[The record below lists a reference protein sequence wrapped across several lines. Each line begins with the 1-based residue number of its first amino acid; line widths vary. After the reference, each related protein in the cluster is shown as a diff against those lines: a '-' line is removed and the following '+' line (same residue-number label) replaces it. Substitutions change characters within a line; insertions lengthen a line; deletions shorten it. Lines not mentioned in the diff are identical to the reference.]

1 MKFTNI
7 IFVSLFLL
15 GLAGACVR
23 NEHRGEA
30 DSKFVDS
37 LLDSNINILYSAP
50 QRADSIFAANQQL
63 VSDSESWYKLE
74 LYRGIAHYFSGDTMT
89 MYRMQENV
97 RKWFVRQKDVTGL
110 EGLYW
115 NHKGVYNITA
125 GKYDTAK
132 SFYENAY
139 EVLNQNYDSKALIST
154 CINLAD
160 VCFLTGHIPEAANY
174 YRRALSIIDST
185 DNKKDLVAVNTG
197 LGRIYTELENFTEAH
212 YFFDSVKDKL
222 SGISNHELFIYH
234 LSVGNCLFFEERYPE
249 ALEMFKKAYS
259 TSSLLNNEL
268 YQMQCEVNIG
278 ETLLLMHK
286 PKEAHKFIDHA
297 MQYME
302 AYPDCDPSVKFYLK
316 SLAAGLALDEGRID
330 DATRLLKEVENI
342 TEIQIPRYKML
353 HYRRLQH
360 YAVMRGNWQDAY
372 EYMSKADNYEDSLR
386 NNITENN
393 VNEMRFRYLQDT
405 TLLHQQ
411 ILIAEYGEQSLRQRN
426 LIIMILSLAIIAG
439 LTSVV
444 VIMILRHRAHK
455 HTTKQL
461 VEIAKL
467 RMDVIRNRVSPHYIF
482 NVLTAILPKFRIYP
496 ELTKPIDLLI
506 DVLRNNLL
514 ASGEMAQ
521 KLSDEIK
528 LVRNYIELHRHIA
541 GEYPRVTWK
550 TDANVP
556 MDIYVPVMC
565 IQIPIENA
573 FKHAFIE
580 TSTESQIEISL
591 SFTKEE
597 LHIDITDNGTGYNP
611 GRIKRTGRDTGTGLR
626 VLSRTIELLNT
637 YNKERMQFDIQN
649 LENPKQGTHV
659 HFTIPQKY
667 NYSLVI

>member
-1 MKFTNI
+1 MKFTNVV
-7 IFVSLFLL
+7 FVCLFIL
-15 GLAGACVR
+15 GLAGACIR

-37 LLDSNINILYSAP
+37 LLDDNINILYSDP
-50 QRADSIFAANQQL
+50 QRADSIFEASQQL
-63 VSDSESWYKLE
+63 VSDSEAWYKLE
-74 LYRGIAHYFSGDTMT
+74 LYRGIAHSFCGDTMT
-89 MYRMQENV
+89 MHRMQDNV
-97 RKWFVRQKDVTGL
+97 KEWFTKQKEATGL
-110 EGLYW
+110 EGVYW

-132 SFYENAY
+132 EFYENAY
-139 EVLNQNYDSKALIST
+139 KALIQSHDNKALIST

-160 VCFLTGHIPEAANY
+160 VCFLTGHIPEAADY
-174 YRRALSIIDST
+174 YRRALSTIDST
-185 DNKKDLVAVNTG
+185 DNKKDLVAVHTG

-249 ALEMFKKAYS
+249 ALEKFKKAYS
-259 TSSLLNNEL
+259 VSGLLNNEL
-268 YQMQCEVNIG
+268 YRMQCEVNIG

-286 PKEAHKFIDHA
+286 PEEAHKYIDRA
-297 MQYME
+297 VQYMV

-330 DATRLLKEVENI
+330 DAAQLLKEVESI

-360 YAVMRGNWQDAY
+360 YAVIRGNWREAY
-372 EYMSKADNYEDSLR
+372 EYISKADEYEDSLR
-386 NNITENN
+386 SNITENN

-411 ILIAEYGEQSLRQRN
+411 ILIAEYGEESLKQRN
-426 LIIMILSLAIIAG
+426 LIVMILSLAIIAG
-439 LTSVV
+439 LVSVV
-444 VIMILRHRAHK
+444 VIMVLRHRAHK
-455 HTTKQL
+455 YMAKQL

-467 RMDVIRNRVSPHYIF
+467 RMDVIRNRVSPHYVF
-482 NVLTAILPKFRIYP
+482 NVLSAALPKFRIYP
-496 ELTKPIDLLI
+496 ELTKPIDILI

-514 ASGEMAQ
+514 ASGKMAQ
-521 KLSDEIK
+521 KLSDEIE
-528 LVRNYIELHRHIA
+528 LVQNYVELHRHVA
-541 GEYPRVTWK
+541 GEHPVVTWK
-550 TDANVP
+550 IDDNVP
-556 MDIYVPVMC
+556 MDIHVPTMC
-565 IQIPIENA
+565 IQIPVENA
-573 FKHAFIE
+573 FKHAFIKI
-580 TSTESQIEISL
+580 SDESQIEINL
-591 SFTKEE
+591 SFANEM

-611 GRIKRTGRDTGTGLR
+611 GRIKRTGRDTGTGLK

-637 YNKERMQFDIQN
+637 RNKEHMQFDIQN
-649 LENPKQGTHV
+649 IEAPKQGTRV

-667 NYSLVI
+667 NYSLGV